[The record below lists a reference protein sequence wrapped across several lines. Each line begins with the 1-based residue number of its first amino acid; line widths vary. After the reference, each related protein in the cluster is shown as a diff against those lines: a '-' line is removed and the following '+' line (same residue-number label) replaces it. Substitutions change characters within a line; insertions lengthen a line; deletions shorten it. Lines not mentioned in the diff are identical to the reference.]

1 MIQIPDGTA
10 ERLSK
15 LIFANADLLLL
26 ENAQLELGYSN
37 KRAEMIRN
45 KKDQIESLVSW
56 LKMWGT
62 EVTHILDKEYPSAK
76 LLEIKALV

>member
-1 MIQIPDGTA
+1 MIQVPDGTA
-10 ERLSK
+10 INMSK
-15 LIFANADLLLL
+15 LIFATSDLLLL

-45 KKDQIESLVSW
+45 KKDQIEQLISW

-62 EVTHILDKEYPSAK
+62 EVTHALDKAYPSSK
-76 LLEIKALV
+76 MLEIKALV